1 MSVFAQFFGVLRVL
15 VKGLFYQSESGHC
28 FTLIKSEKRE
38 NKMKENY
45 IYYQMPKFLF
55 SEEYSLSAP
64 AKVLYSLML
73 DRKRISEMNSEK
85 FTDEDGNTFI
95 LFSRDTAA
103 KMLLC
108 HKNTVTTYIGE
119 LKKAGLISVKKHNFT
134 EYRIYIHE
142 IKLSTPQNDTVGVNN
157 MRFIADAK
165 SVSNNNKDNNSK
177 SNKKYQRRE
186 KEKEERPK
194 PSYDIDVFTK
204 KAFSNP
210 MLLLEKKKTEEE
222 KAG

>member
-1 MSVFAQFFGVLRVL
+1 
-15 VKGLFYQSESGHC
+15 
-28 FTLIKSEKRE
+28 
-38 NKMKENY
+38 MKENY

-55 SEEYSLSAP
+55 SEEYSLSAS
-64 AKVLYSLML
+64 AKILYTLML

-85 FTDEDGNTFI
+85 FTDEEGNTFI
-95 LFSRDTAA
+95 LFSRETAA

-142 IKLSTPQNDTVGVNN
+142 IKLSTPQNDTLGINN

-165 SVSNNNKDNNSK
+165 SVSNNNKDNNNK
-177 SNKKYQRRE
+177 FNKKYQRRE

-194 PSYDIDVFTK
+194 PSYDIDAFTK

-210 MLLLEKKKTEEE
+210 MLLLEKKKKAQE
-222 KAG
+222 KNAM